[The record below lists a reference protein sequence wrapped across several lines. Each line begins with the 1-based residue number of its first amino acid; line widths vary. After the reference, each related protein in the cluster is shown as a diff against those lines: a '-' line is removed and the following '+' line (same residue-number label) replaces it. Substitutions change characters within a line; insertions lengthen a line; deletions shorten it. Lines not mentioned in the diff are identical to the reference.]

1 MKETKYI
8 ESRCALSLEPLFQLL
23 MKFIFTLLTSKYV
36 VRETF
41 RLSGGIITNEIL

>member
-1 MKETKYI
+1 MKETKCI
-8 ESRCALSLEPLFQLL
+8 KSGGALSLEPLFQLL

-41 RLSGGIITNEIL
+41 RLSG